1 MADATLSDIAL
12 LLREQNKKLDALNP
26 NSRLSNLKGLG
37 KATVTAAAT
46 GAGAAAGA
54 GKGIGSALKGAGG
67 GLGGLL
73 GGMGKGIGFAG
84 AGIGAALLG
93 LSQVMEKI
101 TFDPEDIKK
110 DVNTL
115 LSIGEDRG
123 GQVEFLKE
131 GGQFGLAM
139 AGLGAG
145 LLAFGAGQALTAG
158 AQWLSED
165 KWAETV
171 KSNVKTLL
179 EISSLP
185 GADNLGVDIAI
196 PLGMIGGGLVA
207 FGIGQATVGFAESLT
222 KFSGAEDWAKNVRD
236 NIETLL
242 EIPALE
248 NATFTNVTAFP
259 AVMAMISAGL
269 IAFSVGSI
277 AKDIASV
284 PETAANALKKFAGE
298 EGDALWATSIR
309 DNVKVLLEIPG
320 LENATLKDVTTFP
333 LIMGAI
339 GAGLAAFAIGKTA
352 EGVSEGMQEGL
363 EAFTEVGYAD
373 RIKKEVETLLLIPS
387 LPGANL
393 GNATDFIGVM
403 GGIGLGLAAF
413 AVGKGLEGGAE
424 GVQTAV
430 ETFSEEGY
438 ADRIKGE
445 VETLLSITELTD
457 DGKATSFA
465 SSLSK
470 ISLGLVAFAGAE
482 FVGALAGVGTSILN
496 FFSGED
502 SAFEQIR
509 IIAADADQLE
519 KGANAVDKL
528 QGALDKIGGLQF
540 DGSKL
545 KLKAFANDLAEAVPI
560 IEFALMGSRGE
571 DLSWWPFY
579 GGVQLKGLANP
590 EVGFDEAAKNI
601 NSLRGAL
608 GMDTSISTEAGSGGE
623 GTRQNLVKTMV
634 VEQMLVNDLLGA
646 GGGGATVIN
655 NNQDNSVQSSSNTS
669 LETGGSGGTVDLTFL
684 PSNF

>member
-1 MADATLSDIAL
+1 
-12 LLREQNKKLDALNP
+12 
-26 NSRLSNLKGLG
+26 
-37 KATVTAAAT
+37 
-46 GAGAAAGA
+46 
-54 GKGIGSALKGAGG
+54 
-67 GLGGLL
+67 
-73 GGMGKGIGFAG
+73 
-84 AGIGAALLG
+84 
-93 LSQVMEKI
+93 MEKV
-101 TFDPEDIKK
+101 TFDPEDIKE
-110 DVNTL
+110 DVDIL

-145 LLAFGAGQALTAG
+145 LVAFGAGQALTAG

-165 KWAETV
+165 NWAETV
-171 KSNVKTLL
+171 KQNVATLL

-196 PLGMIGGGLVA
+196 PLAMISGGLVA
-207 FGIGQATVGFAESLT
+207 FGIGQGVVGLAESLT
-222 KFSGAEDWAKNVRD
+222 KFSGTEDWAQNVRD
-236 NIETLL
+236 NVETLL
-242 EIPALE
+242 EIPALD

-269 IAFSVGSI
+269 IAFTVGSI

-284 PETAANALKKFAGE
+284 PETAANALKKFTGE
-298 EGDALWATSIR
+298 DGGDALWATAIR

-320 LENATLKDVTTFP
+320 LENATLKDVATFP
-333 LIMGAI
+333 AIMGAI
-339 GAGLAAFAIGKTA
+339 GAGLAAFAVGKGLEGGA
-352 EGVSEGMQEGL
+352 EGIQEGI

-373 RIKKEVETLLLIPS
+373 RIKTEVETLLQIPS

-403 GGIGLGLAAF
+403 SGIGLGLAAF
-413 AVGKGLEGGAE
+413 AIGKGVEGAATGIQE
-424 GVQTAV
+424 AV
-430 ETFSEEGY
+430 GLFSEEGY
-438 ADRIKGE
+438 ADRIKSE

-465 SSLSK
+465 LSLGK
-470 ISLGLVAFAGAE
+470 ISAGLVAFAGAT
-482 FVGALAGVGTSILN
+482 FVDALAGVGASILK
-496 FFSGED
+496 FFSGEK

-509 IIAADADQLE
+509 IIADDADSLE

-528 QGALDKIGGLQF
+528 QGALDRIGSLQF

-545 KLKAFANDLAEAVPI
+545 RLKEFARDLAESVPA
-560 IEFALMGSRGE
+560 IEKAIMGGTFDE
-571 DLSWWPFY
+571 SWLPT
-579 GGVQLKGLANP
+579 GNTTTLGLANP
-590 EVGFDEAAKNI
+590 DVGYADAAKNI
-601 NSLRGAL
+601 AALRGAL

-646 GGGGATVIN
+646 GGGGATIIN
-655 NNQDNSVQSSSNTS
+655 NNQDQSTNQSSNTS